1 MSQHATRQQVLS
13 STYSRLLEGLCT
25 EDLCTKGKAKKP
37 DRRSGD

>member
-1 MSQHATRQQVLS
+1 MNPNTVTASLTRTRSL
-13 STYSRLLEGLCT
+13 